1 MGTRVLAICCTP
13 YQLLVAAQVL
23 AVYYPEAQA
32 DLIISDQM
40 NNARRLWEQ
49 AKEVWPRGRV
59 YYLEEKQLNR
69 LARGKVLGNILE
81 GAAAPRRLLRRF
93 LPLEGAY
100 DVFLFSNISLM
111 NQYLI
116 LGLKAENPRLT
127 WMLFEDGAETY
138 SLLVGS
144 LVQSASLKVRLQLYA
159 VQQLKGA
166 YLFHPETLD
175 WKPACPVYKLP
186 GEYAPETLALLNRI
200 FQYDRGPDRYD
211 RPVVFF
217 EESYPCDGVDIGDL
231 ALVNRLA
238 ELVGKENIFVKTHP
252 RNQENRFKKAGYA
265 TNRDSTTPWE
275 LVILNTSFAHTLLVT
290 VGSSA
295 ATNPFCIFG
304 VPAKALFLCDLVED
318 PSKLRQKVLV
328 QTRELCASRP
338 DLFFFPKT
346 WEECEEILSRQ
357 LNELTPQVK
366 EVAS

>member
-1 MGTRVLAICCTP
+1 M
-13 YQLLVAAQVL
+13 
-23 AVYYPEAQA
+23 
-32 DLIISDQM
+32 
-40 NNARRLWEQ
+40 
-49 AKEVWPRGRV
+49 
-59 YYLEEKQLNR
+59 
-69 LARGKVLGNILE
+69 
-81 GAAAPRRLLRRF
+81 
-93 LPLEGAY
+93 
-100 DVFLFSNISLM
+100 FLFSNISLM

-138 SLLVGS
+138 SPLVGS

-159 VQQLKGA
+159 VQRLKGA

-186 GEYAPETLALLNRI
+186 GEVRPGNPGPAQSDLSVRPR
-200 FQYDRGPDRYD
+200 PDRYD

-295 ATNPFCIFG
+295 ATNPSVSLASLPRLCFCAIWWRTQ
-304 VPAKALFLCDLVED
+304 A
-318 PSKLRQKVLV
+318 S
-328 QTRELCASRP
+328 CARRCWCKPESCAPPGRTC
-338 DLFFFPKT
+338 FSFPKPGR
-346 WEECEEILSRQ
+346 SAKRFS
-357 LNELTPQVK
+357 PG
-366 EVAS
+366 S

>member
-138 SLLVGS
+138 SPLVGS

-200 FQYDRGPDRYD
+200 FQYGRSQDRYD
-211 RPVVFF
+211 SPVVFF

-252 RNQENRFKKAGYA
+252 RNQENRFKKAG
-265 TNRDSTTPWE
+265 
-275 LVILNTSFAHTLLVT
+275 
-290 VGSSA
+290 
-295 ATNPFCIFG
+295 
-304 VPAKALFLCDLVED
+304 
-318 PSKLRQKVLV
+318 
-328 QTRELCASRP
+328 
-338 DLFFFPKT
+338 
-346 WEECEEILSRQ
+346 LS
-357 LNELTPQVK
+357 LIHI
-366 EVAS
+366 